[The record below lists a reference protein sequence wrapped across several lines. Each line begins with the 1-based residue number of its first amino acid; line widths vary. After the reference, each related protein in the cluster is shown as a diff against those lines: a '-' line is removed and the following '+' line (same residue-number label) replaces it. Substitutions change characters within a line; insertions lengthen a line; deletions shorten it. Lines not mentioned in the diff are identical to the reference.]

1 MTYRQTQL
9 VTSQVMDALLESESK
24 IDIKHSDFVLKR
36 FLLGRNGQDFDQN
49 IEIQMLI

>member
-1 MTYRQTQL
+1 MG
-9 VTSQVMDALLESESK
+9 VLLQSELK
-24 IDIKHSDFVLKR
+24 INIKHSDFVLKR